1 MKQYNILI
9 VDDHKLF
16 RKGLQMLLEDFEM
29 INQVNEAA
37 NGEEFL
43 ASMAEN
49 PVDIVFM
56 DIDMPVMDGVDATTK
71 ALKQYP
77 ELKIIALS
85 MYGDEQYY
93 YRMINAGV
101 KGFLLKN
108 SDIREVKEAITTVGE
123 GGNYFSPDILYN
135 IVKNFD
141 LVKSGPGDLTER
153 ESQVLYYICKGLSNA
168 EIAEVLHVNK
178 RTIDKHR
185 ENLLSKTQSKN
196 TASLIMYA
204 IRNNLVKEI

>member
-1 MKQYNILI
+1 MKHYNICI

-29 INQVNEAA
+29 IKQVIEAA

-43 ASMAEN
+43 AILAEN
-49 PVDIVFM
+49 RVDIVFM
-56 DIDMPVMDGVDATTK
+56 DIDMPVMDGVEATTK

-77 ELKIIALS
+77 DLKIIALS

-101 KGFLLKN
+101 KGFLLKD
-108 SDIREVKEAITTVGE
+108 SDINEVKEAIRTVCD
-123 GGNYFSPDILYN
+123 GGNYFSPDILYK
-135 IVKNFD
+135 IVKNFGS
-141 LVKSGPGDLTER
+141 VKSRSSELTDR
-153 ESQVLYYICKGLSNA
+153 EAEVLYYICKGLSNA

-178 RTIDKHR
+178 RTVDKHR
-185 ENLLSKTQSKN
+185 ENLLSKTQSRN

-204 IRNNLVKEI
+204 IRNKLVNE